1 MNNEPLAGE
10 WKPVGAAY
18 PEQYELPVTY
28 KNRRFKLLIYRRGSE
43 TYKLFLTEKHILE
56 ELFQAN
62 NLEIDDL
69 EEAKK
74 LAIEIGIPRIK
85 YLVDHPKE
93 WECENL
99 INKINN
105 ELTNTQKQINLLSSE
120 LSYIKSML
128 NLLTNYLPKNEEFKQ
143 LLKKVR
149 GFNSVKKI
157 EVKRTCDFCPSQW
170 EGTTDNGKTAY
181 LRYRWGKLWL
191 GIGKNLNEAIKNQTL
206 LYDSEDSWD
215 GYLTDEEM
223 IKIVKKQVGI
233 DVEVVRID
241 ENSKLVCIR
250 RRKIV

>member
-1 MNNEPLAGE
+1 MNDEASIGE
-10 WKPVGAAY
+10 WKSVGATY

-28 KNRRFKLLIYRRGSE
+28 KNRRFKLLIHRRESK
-43 TYKLFLTEKHILE
+43 TYSLYVIEKHILE
-56 ELFQAN
+56 ELFQKN
-62 NLEIDDL
+62 DFEIDNL

-74 LAIEIGIPRIK
+74 LAIEIGVPRIK
-85 YLVDHPKE
+85 YIVDHPKE

-99 INKINN
+99 INKINH

-128 NLLTNYLPKNEEFKQ
+128 NLLTNFLPKNEEFKR

-149 GFNSVKKI
+149 GFNSIKRIK
-157 EVKRTCDFCPSQW
+157 VKRTCDFCPSQW

-215 GYLTDEEM
+215 GYLSNEEM
-223 IKIVKKQVGI
+223 VKIVKKQTNI
-233 DVEVVRID
+233 DVEV
-241 ENSKLVCIR
+241 L
-250 RRKIV
+250 